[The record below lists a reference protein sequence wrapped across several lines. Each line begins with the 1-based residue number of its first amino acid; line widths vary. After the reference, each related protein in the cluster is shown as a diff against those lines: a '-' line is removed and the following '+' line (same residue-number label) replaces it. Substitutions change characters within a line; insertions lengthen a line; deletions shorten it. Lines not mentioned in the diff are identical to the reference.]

1 MPSESTDWLVMVYIS
16 ADGLLANFAVE
27 SLKQLKRAAGDG
39 VKVVAQ
45 FNTDGIIPAKRYFFE
60 KPGDNSPLS
69 DSEREQPAV
78 PPQAGPP
85 DPEDLRRFIDAA
97 MRKDPQAKHHALFL
111 WGHGPEF
118 LSDEDPISVTGDASK
133 QTASVQPKYLT
144 LSQLRKALGETQ
156 LASQEP
162 KKKIDILGLD
172 ACSMCM
178 AELASELG
186 DYVQFMVASQDD
198 VPDMSFPYAAIL
210 PRLRKLDSAEEA
222 SKMISDVYGKS
233 YADYIANPRTGV
245 RAITMS
251 AVALDKKIMD
261 DVITPLTSLAGL
273 LLELSKKEDT
283 RGEILTAR
291 QKSQGFVFGLFVDI
305 VDLCDK
311 LKATN
316 SGLNTVCD
324 KLQATV
330 RAAVIKNE
338 THKNPP
344 DEDAKAGKVQGIH
357 GLSIYFP
364 YRVPDLTEQLQ
375 ELRKGGG
382 PFLSK
387 GGSNFPSKERAQRI
401 HELERDFAE
410 LKDTWVKTGWTTFIQ
425 EGWSSILANEAKAQH
440 LVLDDIYSAQQCAQ
454 NLGSVRQ
461 SGNEGATLDRQQPVT
476 PYSKGS
482 VVEMPGSSKQ
492 PPAINQ

>member
-60 KPGDNSPLS
+60 KPGDISPLS
-69 DSEREQPAV
+69 DSETEQPEV

-85 DPEDLRRFIDAA
+85 DPKDLSRFIDAA

-111 WGHGPEF
+111 WGHGPEL
-118 LSDEDPISVTGDASK
+118 LSDEDPISVAGDASK
-133 QTASVQPKYLT
+133 QTAPVQPKYLT

-156 LASQEP
+156 FASQEP

-186 DYVQFMVASQDD
+186 DYVQFMVASQED
-198 VPDMSFPYAAIL
+198 VPDMSFPYATIL
-210 PRLRKLDSAEEA
+210 PRLRTLDSAEDT
-222 SKMISDVYGKS
+222 SKMIPDVYGRS
-233 YADYIANPRTGV
+233 YGDYIATPRTGV
-245 RAITMS
+245 RAVTLS
-251 AVALDKKIMD
+251 AIALDKKRMD

-273 LLELSKKEDT
+273 LLELSKNEDA
-283 RGEILTAR
+283 RGQILAAR
-291 QKSQGFVFGLFVDI
+291 QKSQGFVLGLFVDL
-305 VDLCDK
+305 VDLCQKLRASNISSEELRKTCTDIEKVIGDK
-311 LKATN
+311 
-316 SGLNTVCD
+316 GV
-324 KLQATV
+324 V
-330 RAAVIKNE
+330 V
-338 THKNPP
+338 
-344 DEDAKAGKVQGIH
+344 AKIQESTGGSPTDGKVAAG

-364 YRVPDLTEQLQ
+364 YRIPDETEQLQ
-375 ELRKGGG
+375 ELRVKG
-382 PFLSK
+382 SK
-387 GGSNFPSKERAQRI
+387 DHPTKERVQRI

-410 LKDTWVKTGWTTFIQ
+410 LKDTWVKTGWTKFIQ
-425 EGWSSILANEAKAQH
+425 EGWSSILANEAKARH

-461 SGNEGATLDRQQPVT
+461 DGIGNAGLDRKSPET
-476 PYSKGS
+476 PSGKRS
-482 VVEMPGSSKQ
+482 VLEMPGSGQ
-492 PPAINQ
+492 QTPAVNQ